1 MQGRGSNEC
10 SDRDTQPKIQLSSK
24 KLILL
29 FSDNYK
35 KEVELVD
42 LDNHISKITDICV
55 AGYKFPV
62 FGLKYNGNEYKYV
75 ILYAEEPLESI
86 KRFVTLKEVK
96 LFIWI
101 KLKTKL
107 YCFTEH

>member
-1 MQGRGSNEC
+1 VQGQGSDEC
-10 SDRDTQPKIQLSSK
+10 SDRDTQPEIQLSQSK

-62 FGLKYNGNEYKYV
+62 FCLKYNGNEYKYV

-86 KRFVTLKEVK
+86 KRIHDSGRSKPSCSYESR
-96 LFIWI
+96 
-101 KLKTKL
+101 
-107 YCFTEH
+107 Y